1 MKIAYNPTT
10 AAALTSAPSNNDIVF
25 DLSGVA
31 IYARG
36 IKFDGKAYSVF
47 KKHTS
52 ANSGGY
58 NGLVPVPSYTISST
72 RFLREDGTWVVPTNT
87 KYSVV
92 TASSDGLVPKFDAAD
107 GTINNNSNDWVLTNN
122 NGAIGW
128 YKLPA
133 NAFLNN
139 TYSSLSEFSQDS
151 THRLVTDTQIA
162 NWNAVYNIMT
172 TDSDTVINKW
182 QEVVDFLATYTEADT
197 LSNLLNN
204 KVNKDQIVTSTVAG
218 LAPAIG
224 TAVTSTI
231 GSQANEWVLTST
243 KGAEPTWRK
252 LPSKAFS
259 NTTYSAG
266 TGLSLNGTTFSNTG
280 VLSVV
285 AGSENGTISVNG
297 ADVSITGLG
306 SAAYTNSSAYAA
318 ASHTH
323 TKSQITDFPT
333 SMPASDVYSWA
344 KASSKPSYSWSEI
357 TSKPTTFTPASHS
370 HNYAGSSSAGGAA
383 SSANKLNTNA
393 GSSTKPV
400 YFSGGVPVA
409 CNDTLGVNI
418 SGNAASVDGYSISV
432 GSSAGSD
439 ANTIY
444 FVI

>member
-10 AAALTSAPSNNDIVF
+10 AAALTSAPSNNDIIF

-52 ANSGGY
+52 NNSGGY
-58 NGLVPVPSYTISST
+58 NGLVPTPSYTTSST
-72 RFLREDGTWVVPTNT
+72 RFLREDGSWVVPTNT

-92 TASSDGLVPKFDAAD
+92 TASSDGLVPKFDAID
-107 GTINNNSNDWVLTNN
+107 GTIDSDSNDWVLTNN
-122 NGAIGW
+122 NGTIGW
-128 YKLPA
+128 YRLPA

-197 LSNLLNN
+197 LSTLLSN

-224 TAVTSTI
+224 TTVSTI
-231 GSQANEWVLTST
+231 GTQANEWVLTST

-266 TGLSLNGTTFSNTG
+266 TGLSLSGTTFSNTG
-280 VLSVV
+280 VLSVE
-285 AGSENGTISVNG
+285 AGSKNGTISVNG
-297 ADVSITGLG
+297 ADVFITGLG
-306 SAAYTNSSAYAA
+306 SAAYTNSSAYAEA
-318 ASHTH
+318 GHT
-323 TKSQITDFPT
+323 
-333 SMPASDVYSWA
+333 
-344 KASSKPSYSWSEI
+344 
-357 TSKPTTFTPASHS
+357 
-370 HNYAGSSSAGGAA
+370 HNYAGASSAGGAA
-383 SSANKLNTNA
+383 NSANKLNTNA

-409 CNDTLGVNI
+409 CNDTLAVNV
-418 SGNAASVDGYSISV
+418 SGNAATVDGYSISV